1 MARVYKSEDTGDLI
15 YWAVG
20 LLLLGVWCVK
30 DGWYPSKDVLE
41 KHPRA
46 IELSFSQ
53 DGVLSRLLV
62 NLGSE
67 VGESMKVAELATDEI
82 RRRLTVAETAFMG
95 AERAYR
101 EATGELSALGEAPG
115 NEERRTAAAQTVQA
129 RKRLYDD
136 AYAKREEIRKELN
149 ESILRSTGDGT
160 VSEIRAKENNPVK
173 AGETIMVLDPKD
185 SFYLFNRSL
194 AIICLVI
201 STGCFIRFFGYRR
214 ASAG

>member
-67 VGESMKVAELATDEI
+67 VGESMKVAELVTDEI
-82 RRRLTVAETAFMG
+82 RRRLATAETAFTG

-101 EATGELSALGEAPG
+101 EATGELAGLGEAPG
-115 NEERRTAAAQTVQA
+115 NEERRTAATRTVQE

-149 ESILRSTGDGT
+149 DSILRSTGDGT
-160 VSEIRAKENNPVK
+160 VSEIRARENSPVK
-173 AGETIMVLDPKD
+173 AGETVMVLDPKD

-194 AIICLVI
+194 AVICLLI
-201 STGCFIRFFGYRR
+201 SAGCFIRFFGYRR
-214 ASAG
+214 KSAG

>member
-67 VGESMKVAELATDEI
+67 VGESMKVAELVTDEI
-82 RRRLTVAETAFMG
+82 RRRLATAETAFTG

-101 EATGELSALGEAPG
+101 EATGELAALGEAPG
-115 NEERRTAAAQTVQA
+115 DEERRTAATRTVQE

-149 ESILRSTGDGT
+149 DSILRSTGDGT

-173 AGETIMVLDPKD
+173 AGETVMVLDPKD

-194 AIICLVI
+194 AVICLLI
-201 STGCFIRFFGYRR
+201 SAGCFIRFFGYRR
-214 ASAG
+214 KSAG